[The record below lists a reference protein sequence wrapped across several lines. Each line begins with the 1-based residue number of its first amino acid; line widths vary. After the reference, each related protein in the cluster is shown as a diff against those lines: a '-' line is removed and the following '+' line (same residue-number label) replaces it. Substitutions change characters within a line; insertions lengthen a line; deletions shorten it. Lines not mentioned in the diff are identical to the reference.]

1 MENDVQQVE
10 LFHEDIYDA
19 LRDVVKALGGNKHV
33 GADMQPEKLA
43 HQAGTWLAN
52 CLDATRPE
60 KLDLDQMLY
69 LIKRGREIGCH
80 VGIAYICQQ
89 AGYSYQPIEPEDEQ
103 AALQREFIQSV
114 KQLKH
119 IKSRL
124 ESLSHPVR
132 AVKA

>member
-1 MENDVQQVE
+1 METDVQQVE

-19 LRDVVKALGGNKHV
+19 LRDVVKALGGNKSV

-52 CLDATRPE
+52 CLDPSRPE

-69 LIKRGREIGCH
+69 LLKRGHEIGCH

-89 AGYSYQPIEPEDEQ
+89 SGYTYQPIEPEDEQ

-114 KQLKH
+114 KQLQRIERK
-119 IKSRL
+119 L
-124 ESLSHPVR
+124 QQVTQP
-132 AVKA
+132 VKAVR